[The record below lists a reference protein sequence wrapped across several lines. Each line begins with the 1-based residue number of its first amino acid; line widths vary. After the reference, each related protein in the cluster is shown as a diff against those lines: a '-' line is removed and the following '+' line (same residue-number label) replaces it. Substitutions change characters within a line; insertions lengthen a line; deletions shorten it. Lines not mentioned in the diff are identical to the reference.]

1 MESIKGYCLMAGYR
15 EKQCPHCGTL
25 HKKRGPYC
33 CRSCGNHRVFSQKE
47 RMEKSKKQTEFLK
60 SDSPVAE
67 QSRWIISEMGK
78 FASKARAEPAMKEK
92 NWDDYNVIPE
102 RQLPNNQFV
111 ADDAIWET
119 KD

>member
-1 MESIKGYCLMAGYR
+1 
-15 EKQCPHCGTL
+15 
-25 HKKRGPYC
+25 
-33 CRSCGNHRVFSQKE
+33 VFSQKE

-102 RQLPNNQFV
+102 RSLPNNQFV
-111 ADDAIWET
+111 ADNAIWET
-119 KD
+119 KDGQ